1 MGHTTGVTMI
11 DSLVNLAMHLSDA
24 ASHASYASALALV
37 ALAAL
42 GVAALSLWALTVVV
56 RALTGR
62 RK

>member
-1 MGHTTGVTMI
+1 MI
-11 DSLVNLAMHLSDA
+11 HSLANLAMHLSDA
-24 ASHASYASALALV
+24 AAHADYASALALV

-62 RK
+62 RR

>member
-1 MGHTTGVTMI
+1 MI
-11 DSLVNLAMHLSDA
+11 DSLVNLAVHLADA
-24 ASHASYASALALV
+24 AAHVDYASALALV